1 VKLVTEPFPWE
12 ALEALVGAEFRT
24 LDERQRFTIV
34 RMDPGGVEILISSGR
49 RQKILKASLVQA
61 WRDVQHG
68 AELTRQRLDMLQTRR
83 GTYIAAILARLPG
96 IESSSWGEPVMIR
109 RRQAVYGSTGAR
121 RKAKGPR
128 PGKPDR

>member
-1 VKLVTEPFPWE
+1 MKLATEAFPWE
-12 ALEALVGAEFRT
+12 TLEALVGVEFRT
-24 LDERQRFTIV
+24 LDERQPFTIV
-34 RMDPGGVEILISSGR
+34 RMDVGGVEILISSGR
-49 RQKILKASLVQA
+49 RQKILKASLAQA

-109 RRQAVYGSTGAR
+109 RRHAFYASSGPR
-121 RKAKGPR
+121 RKSKGSR
-128 PGKPDR
+128 PPKPGR